1 VIGMSKIPVSGK
13 QKIPINSSIT
23 LRKKMSKCKK
33 CNHDCHCNGDLH
45 ADEYGLC
52 VCEDCQCKREYKKEK
67 DHGTDM
73 SYENEVK
80 YDG

>member
-1 VIGMSKIPVSGK
+1 M
-13 QKIPINSSIT
+13 T
-23 LRKKMSKCKK
+23 KCKK

-80 YDG
+80 YDGQIYELLCHRIFNHNASHISFLCKTS